1 MLKKEIGLG
10 GGFQYFFDIILIGE
24 IFHFEYSNIFQLG
37 WNHHLVGR
45 MGRMKTQNHTGET
58 VFTFFFTK

>member
-37 WNHHLVGR
+37 
-45 MGRMKTQNHTGET
+45 
-58 VFTFFFTK
+58 